1 MGLSGVSCCPV
12 ANSTTSQSQSHELK
26 LKKKKDHKM
35 KLIWQIYLM
44 MIIASQF
51 YKFFLNP
58 HGTPLPYCL
67 HCIPAWKIKCDSV
80 SIISGP
86 TCICDSI
93 RWTLNSVPFGRS
105 SPLAQTNKISFTWGS
120 YFDSFSTE
128 GISEVKVRKTS
139 LLVVSSIY
147 VVSST
152 EKDGA
157 IWMLPPL
164 INITQFLLM
173 HFLKAWKGQLLQ

>member
-1 MGLSGVSCCPV
+1 MG
-12 ANSTTSQSQSHELK
+12 SQNLEKLFSLLK
-26 LKKKKDHKM
+26 
-35 KLIWQIYLM
+35 
-44 MIIASQF
+44 
-51 YKFFLNP
+51 FL
-58 HGTPLPYCL
+58 LCL
-67 HCIPAWKIKCDSV
+67 
-80 SIISGP
+80 
-86 TCICDSI
+86 
-93 RWTLNSVPFGRS
+93 GRS

-128 GISEVKVRKTS
+128 VSSFLFFILKSILDGLFSSAVRNCLIYIIFFGGLFQGISEVKVRKTS

-173 HFLKAWKGQLLQ
+173 HFLNAPLYLNI